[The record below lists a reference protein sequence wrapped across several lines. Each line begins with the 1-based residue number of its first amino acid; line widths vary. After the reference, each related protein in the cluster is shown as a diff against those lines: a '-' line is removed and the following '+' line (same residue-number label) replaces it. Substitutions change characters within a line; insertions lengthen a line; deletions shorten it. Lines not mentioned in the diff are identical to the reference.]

1 MGANDS
7 RRNRRPQRGNKKRRA
22 SRYGGAP
29 RTALLERY
37 AEYDADACAAAI
49 ARFTRKPLPMAF
61 PENLTPQRH
70 DLVWSNSPV
79 PLADEETASKVVI
92 KRGEFGYLPD
102 SRVEDIAQAL
112 KENQIN
118 TDQALSLRSALLQEK
133 TVYGHHRLQR
143 QAKDIL
149 RLYEEGVGVLDL
161 SQRYDAPPVNTFRA
175 ILSAR
180 GWSKSRIK
188 DALKTPEK
196 KLSKRDIEEFT
207 KAEEADRV
215 SNVDQSETHDRAEL
229 FEDIL
234 CDWFSENGVQF
245 RRQSEM
251 VKEQTSEHGRPIRT
265 PDLLILDDVRINGQ
279 PVAWIDAKH
288 FYGADVSFQRKKTG
302 KQTARY
308 VEEWGQGA
316 IVYRHGFCENV
327 HIPGTVLLDSSPL
340 DLSRLFED

>member
-22 SRYGGAP
+22 RRYGGAP

-37 AEYDADACAAAI
+37 AEYDAEACAAAI
-49 ARFTRKPLPMAF
+49 ARFSRNPLPMAF

-79 PLADEETASKVVI
+79 SLADEETASKVVI

-180 GWSKSRIK
+180 GWSKARIK
-188 DALKTPEK
+188 DALKTPGK
-196 KLSKRDIEEFT
+196 NLSKRDIEEFT

-251 VKEQTSEHGRPIRT
+251 VKEQTHEHGRPIRT
-265 PDLLILDDVRINGQ
+265 PDLLMLDDVRINGQ

-288 FYGADVSFQRKKTG
+288 FYGADVSFQRKKTS